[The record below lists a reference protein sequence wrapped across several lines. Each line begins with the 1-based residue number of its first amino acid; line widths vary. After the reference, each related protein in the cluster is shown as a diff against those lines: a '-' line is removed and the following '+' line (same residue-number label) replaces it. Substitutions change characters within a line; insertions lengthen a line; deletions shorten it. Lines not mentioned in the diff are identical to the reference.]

1 MKDNNYS
8 GKTKTLEKLII
19 GGFDD
24 EEKIKNMK
32 LDDIFQIKDITPIDI
47 QNIRELREAIRVRK
61 IIAFFSGKKN

>member
-1 MKDNNYS
+1 
-8 GKTKTLEKLII
+8 
-19 GGFDD
+19 
-24 EEKIKNMK
+24 MK

>member
-8 GKTKTLEKLII
+8 SKTKTLEKLII
-19 GGFDD
+19 SGFDD